1 MLIGKEWDSALACDK
16 GIPAWVGGML
26 ESGDG
31 AGVNIELGTLDNFIY
46 PGDLFPS
53 ARFYVEDLT
62 EPSVKFAPGKM
73 AFQPSTVP
81 GIPYESVIDRVEKRT
96 VKKAVI
102 KP

>member
-26 ESGDG
+26 ESGVG

-53 ARFYVEDLT
+53 ARFYGEDLT
-62 EPSVKFAPGKM
+62 ELSVKFAPGKM

-81 GIPYESVIDRVEKRT
+81 GIPYEPVIDRMEKRT